1 VSATATLSDIDHLHE
16 AIYGE
21 RGEEQKRIALHGL
34 AWLTLMLRKNQDY
47 GGEVWKPP
55 TLCPQMRPGQAIL
68 VRMGDKISRLR
79 SLLGKSDSPLVADES
94 IDDTIRDLG
103 AYCLL
108 YLTRPTEAEARDLER
123 QIHERLAERD

>member
-1 VSATATLSDIDHLHE
+1 MTRETEIPGLEHHGDAVCTLGDVDHFHE
-16 AIYGE
+16 ALYGN
-21 RGEEQKRIALHGL
+21 RGDEQRRIAEHGL

-55 TLCPQMRPGQAIL
+55 VLCPDMDAGAAIL

-79 SLLGKSDSPLVADES
+79 SLMGNKQGPAVSDES

-108 YLTRPTEAEARDLER
+108 YLARP
-123 QIHERLAERD
+123 Q